1 MNLKIYFVI
10 ISAACLFAT
19 SCSTQKKM
27 NNMNYKSRTITG
39 GLSGKTIHLPEVDIS
54 STRSIEAHRFI
65 LDGQPILN
73 FPLDTSKHMPDA
85 RSFNRKFGL
94 LIPSTNTSMEYEIW
108 SIIFNNQ
115 ANLAGVGLHTS
126 NIITPKFKI
135 STNEDLEAYKIQFIG
150 GLKTAIEN
158 SSLAQPEYLIMGMS
172 LEHIIYGLN
181 DIRDVMTQIE
191 NQFPYSWATWHDA
204 SDAALKKYKAKRIGL
219 ITPFSEK
226 GNINAKKMFEDMG
239 YEVVTTFGF
248 DCTILN
254 DIAHIPDAAKEEA
267 ILNYL
272 ATPANRLDA
281 VVQLG
286 TNMSMIHVTEKL
298 EAKIGIPILGINATT
313 FWYALRENGFNEP
326 LIKSGRLLREF

>member
-1 MNLKIYFVI
+1 MNSKP
-10 ISAACLFAT
+10 
-19 SCSTQKKM
+19 
-27 NNMNYKSRTITG
+27 RTIIG
-39 GLSGKTIHLPEVDIS
+39 SLSGKTIHLPNVDAT
-54 STRSIEAHRFI
+54 STQSIESHRFI
-65 LDGQPILN
+65 LNGKPVSN
-73 FPLDTSKHMPDA
+73 FPLDTNNHLPDA

-115 ANLAGVGLHTS
+115 ESLKGVGLHTS

-135 STNEDLEAYKIQFIG
+135 LTNEDLEAYKIQFVG
-150 GLKTAIEN
+150 GLKNAIEI
-158 SSLAQPEYLIMGMS
+158 SALAQPEYLIMGMS
-172 LEHIIYGLN
+172 LEHIIYGL
-181 DIRDVMTQIE
+181 DEIRVVTNQIE
-191 NQFPYSWATWHDA
+191 NQFPYSIAAWHDA
-204 SDAALKKYKAKRIGL
+204 ADAALKKYKAKRIGL

-226 GNINAKKMFEDMG
+226 GNVNAKKMFEDLG

-248 DCTILN
+248 DCTN
-254 DIAHIPDAAKEEA
+254 FHDIAHIPDVAKEEA

-272 ATPANRLDA
+272 ATPANHLDA